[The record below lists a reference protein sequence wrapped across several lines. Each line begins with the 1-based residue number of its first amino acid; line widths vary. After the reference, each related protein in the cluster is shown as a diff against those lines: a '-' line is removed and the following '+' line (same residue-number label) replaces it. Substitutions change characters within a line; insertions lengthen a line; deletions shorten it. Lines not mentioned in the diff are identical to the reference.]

1 MSETEK
7 KEKKERKKG
16 KKRKRVEKD
25 ENCWKRERDLG
36 RARYDSLGH
45 RL

>member
-1 MSETEK
+1 MNEK
-7 KEKKERKKG
+7 RKER
-16 KKRKRVEKD
+16 RKRMEKD
-25 ENCWKRERDLG
+25 ENDWKKERDLG